1 MITTMRK
8 LQGLLLLSSLF
19 LHEVVCN
26 DEIEDSSKA
35 YLRRK
40 RLEADG
46 GSSSRVAE
54 ATLGNLWDQASRV
67 ANLAS
72 YTKRILPEDY
82 DVETLVVLDLSM
94 SVTLPPS
101 VSLHPSMTSS
111 PTLAPVA
118 PVPTVATKTPTQE
131 PQIIIPTKAP
141 VPTKAPAPTRAPG
154 RPTIPR
160 VTLAPSL
167 PPTSTAK
174 PTLGR
179 PTSTPT
185 ASPTEKPVA
194 PVLPTTTP
202 PSDGTC
208 LEGKSREEY
217 LTEQL
222 AATTSAELLQDS
234 DTPQGK
240 AFDHMVT
247 EDRLFRANPCIS
259 TLEQR
264 FALTTLYFATKGE
277 SWTRSDSW
285 ISDEHEC
292 EWFGVSC
299 DKRGSL
305 FATKLELGESCVRF
319 ADLAF

>member
-1 MITTMRK
+1 MITTMRNV
-8 LQGLLLLSSLF
+8 QVLLLLSSLF

-26 DEIEDSSKA
+26 DAIEDSSTA

-46 GSSSRVAE
+46 GSSSRVTE

-67 ANLAS
+67 ANLAVV
-72 YTKRILPEDY
+72 PADY
-82 DVETLVVLDLSM
+82 DVEVLAALDLSM
-94 SVTLPPS
+94 SVTMPPS
-101 VSLHPSMTSS
+101 VSLHPSITYS
-111 PTLAPVA
+111 PTIAPVA
-118 PVPTVATKTPTQE
+118 PVPTVTTKTPTQE
-131 PQIIIPTKAP
+131 PQIIIPTNAP
-141 VPTKAPAPTRAPG
+141 VPTKAPG

-174 PTLGR
+174 PSLGR

-185 ASPTEKPVA
+185 IIPTEKPVA
-194 PVLPTTTP
+194 PVRPTTTP

-208 LEGKSREEY
+208 LDGKSIEEH
-217 LTEQL
+217 LTEEL
-222 AATTSAELLQDS
+222 AATTSAELLQDN

-240 AFDHMVT
+240 AFDHMLT
-247 EDRLFRANPCIS
+247 EDSLFRANPCIS

-305 FATKLELGESCVRF
+305 FATKLELGESNVRF
-319 ADLAF
+319 TALTL